1 MRMDLVRD
9 LLATLRIEPQDIAD
23 SGLSPHDRLDRLSTD
38 EIRDLGLV
46 AAPELVNRWDTPI
59 GAMLPGLLHWQSEQ
73 VSTASLKTRGYNALR
88 REGVA
93 TWGDVAELTPAQ
105 LFGLRNV
112 GWLTVIDIL
121 TSSVEQSL
129 RSHQARD
136 AAEDS
141 APEDLDEEFD
151 EPSEHLVADEDQLED
166 AIADLRN
173 SGTWGINVAN
183 SLGALRTLAT

>member
-1 MRMDLVRD
+1 MRMDLVRE

-46 AAPELVNRWDTPI
+46 AAPELVNHWDTPI
-59 GAMLPGLLHWQSEQ
+59 GAMLPGLLRTGNLNRCRPLPSRR
-73 VSTASLKTRGYNALR
+73 AAYNASAFALH
-88 REGVA
+88 VD

-129 RSHQARD
+129 RSHQAR
-136 AAEDS
+136 
-141 APEDLDEEFD
+141 
-151 EPSEHLVADEDQLED
+151 
-166 AIADLRN
+166 
-173 SGTWGINVAN
+173 
-183 SLGALRTLAT
+183 